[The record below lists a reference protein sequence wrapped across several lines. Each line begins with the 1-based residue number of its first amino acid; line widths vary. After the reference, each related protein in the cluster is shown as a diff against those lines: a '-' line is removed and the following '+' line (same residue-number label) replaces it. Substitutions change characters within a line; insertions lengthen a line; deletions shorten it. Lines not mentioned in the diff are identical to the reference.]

1 MTINNVKQD
10 IGKRICYKYYFAPS
24 NPIDGFNF
32 EGENITGV
40 SLYVKFKI
48 FINGNEIFYKDN
60 KKEISSYGSRKFY
73 TPNFIK
79 CYYNPKTG
87 FHEFKK
93 NSELFQQAS
102 QEGFDIRIEYI
113 EDDYY
118 KDLKNER
125 YPINITRDDF
135 SKILN
140 HKEFDNFR
148 NKPAQIFAY
157 RLVDVID

>member
-93 NSELFQQAS
+93 NLELFQLAKLN
-102 QEGFDIRIEYI
+102 GLDIRIEYI
-113 EDDYY
+113 EYDFY
-118 KDLKNER
+118 KDLKNEK
-125 YPINITRDDF
+125 YPINIKRDEF
-135 SKILN
+135 CKILN
-140 HKEFDNFR
+140 NKEFDNVD
-148 NKPAQIFAY
+148 NMPAQNLAY
-157 RLVDVID
+157 CLLAAND